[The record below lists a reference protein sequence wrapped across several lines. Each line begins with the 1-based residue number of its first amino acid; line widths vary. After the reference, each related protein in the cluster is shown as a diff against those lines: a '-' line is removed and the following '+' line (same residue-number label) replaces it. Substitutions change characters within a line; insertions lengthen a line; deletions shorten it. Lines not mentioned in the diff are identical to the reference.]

1 MRCESLEV
9 SFLDFDFVWV
19 RLGASIGGGDDAIL
33 LESRAA
39 SLLAKGGESN
49 EASGL
54 TRSSSS
60 LKSLA
65 ADLVRV
71 YDGLIFV
78 GKKNPGQMMVA
89 VLAMAKKRTCH
100 VHRHELDS

>member
-1 MRCESLEV
+1 M
-9 SFLDFDFVWV
+9 

-71 YDGLIFV
+71 YDGLFLSRRKTQV
-78 GKKNPGQMMVA
+78 K
-89 VLAMAKKRTCH
+89 
-100 VHRHELDS
+100 